1 MSESPEKEL
10 RGQPAGDVSI
20 EAVAERVAAG
30 PAEPVEPSAPGRRPV
45 LSAAWDL
52 LHDVSITVL
61 FCFFIVT
68 FVAQP
73 VRVQG
78 ASMQPRIED
87 NERERRQIESL
98 LGMERDKVKKW
109 EARLGDIKTPREYA
123 ALSREIDIA
132 RKTNDSQS
140 EQLRQLA
147 TTAIELRKVLDT
159 SADALSEKEM
169 AAKEE
174 VDSLSRREAD
184 FATRLRELEVRR
196 GEAAKKVDPALL
208 GRYEN
213 IKRRRAGIAV
223 CPVVGNTCRG
233 CNRNIPPQL
242 SLVLRRADSVESCPN
257 CNRIIYS
264 AEAVNPPAATG

>member
-1 MSESPEKEL
+1 MSLREKLKALEEL
-10 RGQPAGDVSI
+10 QQIDLDATGVRGEAEGIPVRRAEIDAVL
-20 EAVAERVAAG
+20 AVAKKAYE
-30 PAEPVEPSAPGRRPV
+30 AEKS
-45 LSAAWDL
+45 
-52 LHDVSITVL
+52 
-61 FCFFIVT
+61 
-68 FVAQP
+68 
-73 VRVQG
+73 
-78 ASMQPRIED
+78 RIED